1 MWRAARSRSDAS
13 PWLHWIDIIGTLV
26 PPAVACALAY
36 AITASAL
43 LCTITAVFSCTLAV
57 LNKVRSAHVSSAIIG
72 QFLMAYET
80 ETHGRTNAALLW
92 LSKKSGRPR

>member
-1 MWRAARSRSDAS
+1 MWRAARFRSDAS

-26 PPAVACALAY
+26 LPAVACALAY

-43 LCTITAVFSCTLAV
+43 LCTLTAVFSCTIAV
-57 LNKVRSAHVSSAIIG
+57 LHKARSLHVASASIG
-72 QFLMAYET
+72 QFLVAYET

-92 LSKKSGRPR
+92 LARKSSRPR